1 MKNKKKMIKFLLYII
16 SKNCI
21 ATVLKITTNH
31 TKQAG
36 HPDRINTQL
45 KTYNFH
51 SGKSTRNAQCS

>member
-16 SKNCI
+16 SQNCI
-21 ATVLKITTNH
+21 ATVLKITIND

-51 SGKSTRNAQCS
+51 SGKSTTNAQCS